1 MLTRRKP
8 MLTKLTKLFTS
19 HIVLFIWFG
28 VAILC
33 TVFMLTGTKSDNGSI
48 TLDGKDAQIKEYTE
62 KFIENANDALYRI
75 MNDDAPTDE
84 ETIKANEEVQGLGGS
99 TTLNTVISRRLPD
112 GNNDNGKGWQC
123 SKYTAYLA
131 TGKREYSSTHPDYG
145 PVNGKDVASWL
156 VRNYGWK
163 YIETPVEGAIGSGGF
178 NTTYG
183 HTAMYLYSTGKN
195 SAMVNDANYVPL
207 TVSTHNMNIS
217 GWVWVVPDDY
227 TPTPEPD
234 PTPSPEPTPISSCT
248 TWKLNRGDTLSKIM
262 KTCKGYVN
270 WSEMNTYAQHWYSTY
285 YRPNQSVYSGW
296 NSGTGVGLYAGDT
309 IYYKE

>member
-1 MLTRRKP
+1 MTSKI
-8 MLTKLTKLFTS
+8 TKLLTS
-19 HIVLFIWFG
+19 HIALFIWLG
-28 VAILC
+28 VALLC

-48 TLDGKDAQIKEYTE
+48 TLDGKDAQIEEYTE
-62 KFIENANDALYRI
+62 KFIENSNDALYRI
-75 MNDDAPTDE
+75 MNEDAPTDE
-84 ETIKANEEVQGLGGS
+84 ETINANEEVEGLGGS
-99 TTLNTVISRRLPD
+99 ITLDTVISRRLPD

-156 VRNYGWK
+156 VKNYGWK

-183 HTAMYLYSTGKN
+183 HTAMYLYSTGTN

-227 TPTPEPD
+227 TPTPKPD
-234 PTPSPEPTPISSCT
+234 PTPIPDSAPVSSCT

-270 WSEMNTYAQHWYSTY
+270 WSEMNNYAMQWYSVY

-296 NSGTGVGLYAGDT
+296 NSGAGVGLYAGDT